1 MSEPLVTVCI
11 LAFNRKNDVDNTLSK
26 VFEQNYRSIEVILV
40 DNASSDGTGDMVREK
55 YPMVILMELKEN
67 IGIAGWN
74 EGLKKASGKYVLILD
89 DNAYPHEDA
98 VTNAVKIFESDPSHR
113 IAMVAFNIFD
123 LRTEQLWDSRWL
135 PGNRKLAGTM
145 PIFVACAFMVD
156 RSKVDV
162 TSLMPPHYFLYQ
174 NELVIAAKIHN
185 NGHVIHYSPDIIGY
199 HWFFADN
206 GYSKRKD
213 RLIFQNNLFF
223 IVESLPGTAVIPYV
237 IQNLLFFLTRSIRY
251 GWINEY
257 RDTVSTVFR
266 TFRRNNVIRWNY
278 FLELRRLHIFN
289 FSLLSKLKFYDRTGK
304 S

>member
-11 LAFNRKNDVDNTLSK
+11 LAFNRMSDVDHTLSK
-26 VFEQNYRSIEVILV
+26 VFAQNYRSIEVILV

-55 YPMVILMELKEN
+55 YPSVILMELPEN

-98 VTNAVKIFESDPSHR
+98 VTKAVKVFESERSQFT
-113 IAMVAFNIFD
+113 AMVAFNIFD
-123 LRTEQLWDSRWL
+123 LRTERFWESRWL
-135 PGNRKLAGTM
+135 PGDRKLAGTL

-156 RSKVDV
+156 RSKVDI
-162 TSLMPPHYFLYQ
+162 TSLMPAHYFLYQ
-174 NELVIAAKIHN
+174 NELAIAAKIHN
-185 NGHVIHYSPDIIGY
+185 NGHVIRYSPDIIGY

-223 IVESLPGTAVIPYV
+223 ILESLPGAAVLPYV
-237 IQNLLFFLTRSIRY
+237 IQNLLFFLTRAIRY
-251 GWINEY
+251 GWIIEY
-257 RDTVSTVFR
+257 CDTALTVFR
-266 TFRRNNVIRWNY
+266 TFRRNNVIHWEY
-278 FLELRRLHIFN
+278 FHELRRLHIFN
-289 FSLLSKLKFYDRTGK
+289 FSLLSKLKFYGRTGK